1 MDSLTQITLGAA
13 VGELVLGKKAGNRAM
28 LWGAIGGTLPDIDVL
43 AGLGADE
50 ISSLAFHRGITH
62 SLAFAVLVPPALGWL
77 VHRLYAPENRLWA
90 PGIWKEFARIGVFM
104 FILLLAGAKVLP
116 IPWAESLSIAFYV
129 GFGMLFFPALLF
141 VREKLRRTQYAA
153 PEISWKE
160 WSWLL
165 FWAIVTHPLL
175 DGCTTFG
182 TQLFQPFSD
191 YRVAWNNISVVDPAY
206 TLPFLICVIAAA
218 RFTRDAKWR
227 HRINYLGIGLSS
239 AYMLFTFFNFYRVK
253 QIYSESL
260 QKKGIPYE
268 RLMVSPTIFNNIL
281 WHGVAE
287 TDTALYIGSY
297 SLYDRQREVLDFR
310 AIPKQHQLLQGHFDD
325 RDIAVLR
332 WFSKGYFTVEKG
344 KDGQMI
350 WSDWRYGSFSGYDKP
365 PSSVFRYLLLPQNG
379 GYKAR
384 QSEPEI
390 EDGKAALRQF
400 WQRLKGETI
409 R

>member
-13 VGELVLGKKAGNRAM
+13 VGEMVLGRKAGNRAM

-43 AGLGADE
+43 AGLGSDE

-62 SLAFAVLVPPALGWL
+62 SLTFAVLVPPALGWL
-77 VHRLYAPENRLWA
+77 IHRLYVPENRLWA

-104 FILLLAGAKVLP
+104 FVLLMVGAKVLP
-116 IPWAESLSIAFYV
+116 IPWVESVSIAFYV
-129 GFGMLFFPALLF
+129 GFGMLFFPAFIF
-141 VREKLRRTQYAA
+141 VREKLRRRQNSY

-165 FWAIVTHPLL
+165 FWAIITHPLL

-218 RFTRDAKWR
+218 RFTRDAAWR
-227 HRINYLGIGLSS
+227 HRINYLGIGLSL
-239 AYMLFTFFNFYRVK
+239 AYMLFTFFNLYKVEK
-253 QIYSESL
+253 IYAASL
-260 QKKGIPYE
+260 QKQGISYE

-287 TDTALYIGSY
+287 TDSALYIGSY
-297 SLYDRQREVLDFR
+297 SLYDQQREVRDFR
-310 AIPKQHQLLQGHFDD
+310 AIPKQHGLLRGHSDD

-332 WFSKGYFTVEKG
+332 WFSKGYFSVGEG
-344 KDGQMI
+344 KEGHLI

-365 PSSVFRYLLLPQNG
+365 PASVFTYSLIPQNG
-379 GYKAR
+379 ELKAR

-390 EDGKAALRQF
+390 EDAKAALQQF
-400 WQRLKGETI
+400 WQRLKGETQ